1 MRHPVTPRWTRRLLL
16 SIALGAVVACEDSP
30 VEIPVPTMADIAGS
44 YTATSFT
51 AGQFDVL
58 AEGGSLDLV
67 LGSEGSVSGAMFV
80 PAAVGGPLQADMAG
94 TYTLA
99 ENSITI
105 SQEADT
111 FVRDAAWT

>member
-1 MRHPVTPRWTRRLLL
+1 
-16 SIALGAVVACEDSP
+16 
-30 VEIPVPTMADIAGS
+30 
-44 YTATSFT
+44 
-51 AGQFDVL
+51 
-58 AEGGSLDLV
+58 
-67 LGSEGSVSGAMFV
+67 MFV

-111 FVRDAAWT
+111 FVRDAAWTWSDGVLDGEWSGGGITVSVQLER